1 MREMENQR
9 KGKED
14 KFYLLHN
21 IILTLLFLKKFS
33 GVNPHSY
40 SDFHTDLNALN

>member
-14 KFYLLHN
+14 KFYLPHN
-21 IILTLLFLKKFS
+21 IILTLLFPKKFS